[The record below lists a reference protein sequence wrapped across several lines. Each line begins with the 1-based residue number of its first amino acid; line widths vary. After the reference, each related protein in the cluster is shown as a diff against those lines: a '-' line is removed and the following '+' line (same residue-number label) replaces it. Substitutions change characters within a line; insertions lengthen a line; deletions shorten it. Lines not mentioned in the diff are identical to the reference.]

1 MFVDKVVNLLNSNFK
16 TLINMSNNTGNT
28 IIALLVGATIGAGIG
43 ILFAPDKGS
52 KTREKIKDG
61 FDDVKNNLNDKL
73 HEVSEKLKGKGILS
87 KEDID
92 RNYDNIVA
100 NLTDK
105 TEDVVSYLENKLA
118 ELKEKNAKFQ
128 S

>member
-1 MFVDKVVNLLNSNFK
+1 
-16 TLINMSNNTGNT
+16 MSNNTGST
-28 IIALLVGATIGAGIG
+28 IVAVLVGVTIGAGLG
-43 ILFAPDKGS
+43 ILFAPDKGT

-73 HEVSEKLKGKGILS
+73 HEVTEKLKSKGILN

-92 RNYDNIVA
+92 RNYDHIVA
-100 NLTDK
+100 SLSEK

-118 ELKEKNAKFQ
+118 ELKEKNAKLQ

>member
-1 MFVDKVVNLLNSNFK
+1 
-16 TLINMSNNTGNT
+16 MSKDTGVA
-28 IIALLVGATIGAGIG
+28 IVAILVGVTIGAGLG

-73 HEVSEKLKGKGILS
+73 QEVTEKLAGKRILN
-87 KEDID
+87 KADID
-92 RNYDNIVA
+92 RNYDEIVA
-100 NLTDK
+100 SLSDK

-118 ELKEKNAKFQ
+118 ELKLKNAKFQ
-128 S
+128 K

>member
-1 MFVDKVVNLLNSNFK
+1 
-16 TLINMSNNTGNT
+16 MSNNTGST
-28 IIALLVGATIGAGIG
+28 IVAVLVGVTIGAGLG

-73 HEVSEKLKGKGILS
+73 HEVSEKLKGNSILS

-100 NLTDK
+100 NLTEK
-105 TEDVVSYLENKLA
+105 TEDVVSFLENKLA

>member
-1 MFVDKVVNLLNSNFK
+1 MFVDNVVYLLYSNFK
-16 TLINMSNNTGNT
+16 ILIKMSNNTGNT
-28 IIALLVGATIGAGIG
+28 IIALLVGATIGAGLG

-61 FDDVKNNLNDKL
+61 FDDIKNNLNGKL
-73 HEVSEKLKGKGILS
+73 HEVSEKFKGKGILS

>member
-1 MFVDKVVNLLNSNFK
+1 
-16 TLINMSNNTGNT
+16 MSNNTGNT
-28 IIALLVGATIGAGIG
+28 IVAVLVGVTIGAGLG

-61 FDDVKNNLNDKL
+61 FDDVKNNLTDKL
-73 HEVSEKLKGKGILS
+73 HEVSEKLMGNGVLK

-100 NLTDK
+100 SLSEK

>member
-1 MFVDKVVNLLNSNFK
+1 
-16 TLINMSNNTGNT
+16 MSNNTGST
-28 IIALLVGATIGAGIG
+28 IVAILVGVTIGAGLG

-73 HEVSEKLKGKGILS
+73 HEVSEKLMGKGILG
-87 KEDID
+87 KDEID
-92 RNYDNIVA
+92 RHYDSIVN
-100 NLTDK
+100 NLSDK
-105 TEDVVSYLENKLA
+105 TEDVVTYLENKLT

>member
-1 MFVDKVVNLLNSNFK
+1 
-16 TLINMSNNTGNT
+16 MSNNTGNT
-28 IIALLVGATIGAGIG
+28 IVAVLVGVTIGAGLG

-61 FDDVKNNLNDKL
+61 FDDVKNNLTDKL
-73 HEVSEKLKGKGILS
+73 HEVSEKLMGNGVLGKN
-87 KEDID
+87 EID
-92 RNYDNIVA
+92 RHYESIVN
-100 NLTDK
+100 NLSDK

>member
-1 MFVDKVVNLLNSNFK
+1 
-16 TLINMSNNTGNT
+16 MSNNTGNT
-28 IIALLVGATIGAGIG
+28 IIAVLVGAAIGAGLG

-73 HEVSEKLKGKGILS
+73 HEVSEKLKGRSILS
-87 KEDID
+87 KEEID
-92 RNYDNIVA
+92 QNYDHIVN
-100 NLTDK
+100 NLSDK
-105 TEDVVSYLENKLA
+105 TEDVISYLEKKLA
-118 ELKEKNAKFQ
+118 DLKEKNAKFQ

>member
-1 MFVDKVVNLLNSNFK
+1 
-16 TLINMSNNTGNT
+16 MSNNTGNT
-28 IIALLVGATIGAGIG
+28 LIAILVGATIGAGLG

-52 KTREKIKDG
+52 NTREKIKDG
-61 FDDVKNNLNDKL
+61 FDDVKHNLNGKL
-73 HEVSEKLKGKGILS
+73 HEVTEKLKSRGILN

-92 RNYDNIVA
+92 RNYDHIVA
-100 NLTDK
+100 SLSEK

>member
-1 MFVDKVVNLLNSNFK
+1 MEIQLV
-16 TLINMSNNTGNT
+16 
-28 IIALLVGATIGAGIG
+28 ALLVGVTIGAGIG

-73 HEVSEKLKGKGILS
+73 HEVSEKLKGNGILS

-92 RNYDNIVA
+92 AIMIILLLILVIRQ
-100 NLTDK
+100 K
-105 TEDVVSYLENKLA
+105 M
-118 ELKEKNAKFQ
+118 
-128 S
+128 

>member
-1 MFVDKVVNLLNSNFK
+1 MFVDNVVNLLDSNFK

>member
-1 MFVDKVVNLLNSNFK
+1 MFVDNVVNLLDSNFK
-16 TLINMSNNTGNT
+16 ILINMSNNTGNT
-28 IIALLVGATIGAGIG
+28 IIAVLVGAAIGAGLG

-73 HEVSEKLKGKGILS
+73 HEVSEKLKGRSILS
-87 KEDID
+87 KEEID
-92 RNYDNIVA
+92 QNYDHIVN
-100 NLTDK
+100 NLSDK
-105 TEDVVSYLENKLA
+105 TEDVISYLEKKLA
-118 ELKEKNAKFQ
+118 DLKEKNAKFQ

>member
-1 MFVDKVVNLLNSNFK
+1 
-16 TLINMSNNTGNT
+16 MSKDTGSV
-28 IIALLVGATIGAGIG
+28 IVAVLAGITIGAGLG

-73 HEVSEKLKGKGILS
+73 HEVTEKIAGKGILN
-87 KEDID
+87 KADID
-92 RNYDNIVA
+92 RNYDQIVA
-100 NLTDK
+100 SLSDK

-118 ELKEKNAKFQ
+118 ELKLKNAKFQ
-128 S
+128 K

>member
-1 MFVDKVVNLLNSNFK
+1 
-16 TLINMSNNTGNT
+16 MSNNTGST
-28 IIALLVGATIGAGIG
+28 IVAVLVGVTIGAGLG

-73 HEVSEKLKGKGILS
+73 HEVSEKLKGSSILS

-100 NLTDK
+100 NLTEK
-105 TEDVVSYLENKLA
+105 TEDVVSFLENKLA

>member
-1 MFVDKVVNLLNSNFK
+1 
-16 TLINMSNNTGNT
+16 MSNNTGNT

-87 KEDID
+87 KDDID

-100 NLTDK
+100 NLTDN

>member
-1 MFVDKVVNLLNSNFK
+1 
-16 TLINMSNNTGNT
+16 MSNNTGNT
-28 IIALLVGATIGAGIG
+28 IIAILVGATIGAGLG

-73 HEVSEKLKGKGILS
+73 HEVTEKLRSKGVLN

-100 NLTDK
+100 SLSEK

>member
-1 MFVDKVVNLLNSNFK
+1 MFVDKVVNLLHSNFK

>member
-1 MFVDKVVNLLNSNFK
+1 MFVDNVVNLLGSNFK

>member
-1 MFVDKVVNLLNSNFK
+1 
-16 TLINMSNNTGNT
+16 MSNNTGST
-28 IIALLVGATIGAGIG
+28 VVAILVGVTIGAGLG

-73 HEVSEKLKGKGILS
+73 HEVSEKLMGRGILG
-87 KEDID
+87 KEEID
-92 RNYDNIVA
+92 RHYDSIVN
-100 NLTDK
+100 NLSDK
-105 TEDVVSYLENKLA
+105 TEDVVTYLENKLA

>member
-1 MFVDKVVNLLNSNFK
+1 
-16 TLINMSNNTGNT
+16 MSNNTGNT
-28 IIALLVGATIGAGIG
+28 IVAVLVGVTIGAGLG

-61 FDDVKNNLNDKL
+61 FDDVKNNLTDKL
-73 HEVSEKLKGKGILS
+73 HEVSEKLMGNGILK

-100 NLTDK
+100 SLSEK